1 MMRRKMT
8 EMTKI
13 GRKMAGTSK
22 NVIKEE
28 DGTRE
33 DKSCSSTLLKCP
45 GKLSVLRNLAFN
57 SLTVYFM

>member
-28 DGTRE
+28 FAYIVKMSWKIISIT
-33 DKSCSSTLLKCP
+33 KP
-45 GKLSVLRNLAFN
+45 GI
-57 SLTVYFM
+57 

>member
-33 DKSCSSTLLKCP
+33 DNIMFAYIVKMSWKIISITKP
-45 GKLSVLRNLAFN
+45 GI
-57 SLTVYFM
+57 